1 MRLGQCATAVT
12 TADEARLILKPNFSS
27 QTESILLEIIKTFYS
42 ENSYSKLIIG
52 FDFAFTQLIWMLI
65 FFLGSN
71 ESEMEEV
78 EKPERKKTKKGKKK
92 VPQKNKV
99 GFELMT
105 SDCNNWIL

>member
-1 MRLGQCATAVT
+1 
-12 TADEARLILKPNFSS
+12 
-27 QTESILLEIIKTFYS
+27 
-42 ENSYSKLIIG
+42 
-52 FDFAFTQLIWMLI
+52 MLI

-105 SDCNNWIL
+105 SDCNN